1 MGPVVLCYGPV
12 ILRVVI
18 FMQSLFASEYGL
30 FITTFATITVPTIWD
45 SFSRVVFLVTG
56 TITLAFA
63 AIRGEKIRGVLNGA
77 TLGILVSVP
86 LMTFASNTMFTS
98 WAQCEMNGP
107 KTKDFPK
114 GARQRYSAAAT
125 AVRAHRR
132 QGDLRGVRL
141 R

>member
-98 WAQCEMNGP
+98 
-107 KTKDFPK
+107 
-114 GARQRYSAAAT
+114 
-125 AVRAHRR
+125 
-132 QGDLRGVRL
+132 
-141 R
+141 